1 MTMTSS
7 TSSIVNLKEI
17 TDSLRSSFEAR
28 TQARDHALQ
37 QSRDLTRLSAHTIR
51 AIHREE
57 FDDARANLAE
67 MRQVVATLKEFLAPY
82 PELYFAGYTQDAI
95 KEYVEAHL
103 TLALVLDE
111 PFPTPEE
118 LGAEDAAYTKG
129 MAEAATELRRRLLDI
144 LRKGYSDEAEG
155 LLENMDAIYTE
166 LVTFDYPDAVTYGL
180 RRQTDLVRGVLERTR
195 GDMTMSLRQHH
206 LASALHD
213 LMRRLDLEENGAGL
227 EFDLDSAEE
236 EPSAESGN

>member
-7 TSSIVNLKEI
+7 ISSIVNLKEI
-17 TDSLRSSFEAR
+17 TDSLRTSFEAR

-37 QSRDLTRLSAHTIR
+37 QSRELTRLSAHTIR

-67 MRQVVATLKEFLAPY
+67 MRQVVAALKEYLAPY
-82 PELYFAGYTQDAI
+82 PDLYFAGYTQDAV
-95 KEYVEAHL
+95 KEYVEAHI
-103 TLALVLDE
+103 TLALVLGE
-111 PFPTPEE
+111 AFPTPAA

-129 MAEAATELRRRLLDI
+129 MAEAATELRRRVLDI
-144 LRKGYSDEAEG
+144 LRRGYSDGAEV
-155 LLENMDAIYTE
+155 LLEHMDAIYTE

-195 GDMTMSLRQHH
+195 GDMTMSLRQHR
-206 LASALHD
+206 LASAMHD
-213 LMRRLDLEENGAGL
+213 LMRRLDLEEGGADL
-227 EFDLDSAEE
+227 AFDPDAEDDQASAGSE
-236 EPSAESGN
+236 N